1 MTPSHGGPDALGVPR
16 WDFSTNANAV
26 GPCPMALAAVQ
37 RADPQHYP
45 DPGYTALRGALAA
58 FHGVAVERIVVAG
71 SASEFIARVTAA
83 VARSGGRR
91 VWLPALSYGDYAQA
105 SKAWGLQR
113 VNEPAQ
119 ADLLWLCEPSS
130 PLGTAEPMANAVAE
144 QGGVVVVDRAYEP
157 LRLSGHCSLSAE
169 ALDRVWQLWSPNK
182 AMGLTGVRG
191 AYAIAPLHGLALA
204 RSLEQL
210 APSWPLGAHA
220 VAMLAAWVQADAQRW
235 LAQSREQLTTW
246 KAAQI
251 ALLSELGWVCLPSE
265 ANYFCARSPCAL
277 DMPALRAQGIK
288 LRDTT
293 SLGLPGHWRLGV
305 LPPAA
310 QSALAV
316 ALCDQARRPAPVHPG
331 AKGNHVQGTHGT
343 GLAGPPGASPHRG
356 EDAQRRRGAFES

>member
-45 DPGYTALRGALAA
+45 DPGYTALRAALAA

-91 VWLPALSYGDYAQA
+91 VWLPALSYGDYAHA
-105 SKAWGLQR
+105 AKAWGLQR
-113 VNEPAQ
+113 VNDPAQ
-119 ADLLWLCEPSS
+119 ADLLWPCEPSS

-144 QGGVVVVDRAYEP
+144 QGGVVVLDRAYEP
-157 LRLSGHCSLSAE
+157 LRLSGHGSLGAE

-182 AMGLTGVRG
+182 ALGLTGVRG
-191 AYAIAPLHGLALA
+191 AYAIAPLRGLAMAQTLA
-204 RSLEQL
+204 QM

-220 VAMLAAWVQADAQRW
+220 VAMLTAWVQADAQRW
-235 LAQSREQLTTW
+235 LAQSRVQLAEW
-246 KAAQI
+246 KAVQRAMLQS
-251 ALLSELGWVCLPSE
+251 AGWQCLPSE
-265 ANYFCARSPCAL
+265 ANYLCARAPQPL
-277 DMPALRAQGIK
+277 NVEALRAQGIK

-310 QSALAV
+310 QQALHT
-316 ALCDQARRPAPVHPG
+316 ALLETT
-331 AKGNHVQGTHGT
+331 KET
-343 GLAGPPGASPHRG
+343 SP
-356 EDAQRRRGAFES
+356 